1 MSLRS
6 MRPTALFVALSTLA
20 LTGCGSDGPIT
31 TPPVCVAGDPTCDDS
46 FALRGLYTGT
56 LTTGG
61 EDFIWRLDIPRT
73 VSGTFKFTGT
83 ASEDFGLRRT
93 AQIAGQGNYNHPAI
107 TFSATLTFPDKTASH
122 GFVGTVANSRDTFTM
137 NGTFANDPPTIY
149 RR

>member
-6 MRPTALFVALSTLA
+6 LRSIALLVALSALA
-20 LTGCGSDGPIT
+20 VTGCGSDGPTT
-31 TPPVCVAGDPTCDDS
+31 TPPVCVAGDPSCDDS

-56 LTTGG
+56 FTTGG

-73 VSGTFKFTGT
+73 VSGPFKFTGT
-83 ASEDFGLRRT
+83 ATEDFGLRRT
-93 AQIAGQGNYNHPAI
+93 APITGQGNYNHPAI
-107 TFSATLTFPDKTASH
+107 TFAAALTIAERNFSH

-137 NGTFANDPPTIY
+137 NGAFVNDPPTTY